1 MTDETP
7 GKGDLLYGAAAIGEY
22 LGISERQ
29 ARHRVD
35 TETIPNFRIGK
46 TICSRRSTLD
56 AWLAE
61 QEHNG

>member
-1 MTDETP
+1 MADETE

-35 TETIPNFRIGK
+35 TGEIPTFRIGK

-61 QEHNG
+61 QERDG